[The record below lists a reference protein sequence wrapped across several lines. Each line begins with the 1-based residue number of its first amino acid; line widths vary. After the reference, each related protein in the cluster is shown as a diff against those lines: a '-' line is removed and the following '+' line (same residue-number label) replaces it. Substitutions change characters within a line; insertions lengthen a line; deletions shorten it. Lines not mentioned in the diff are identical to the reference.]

1 MDQLDFYVILGVER
15 SATVSQVKQAYK
27 RLARRYHPDIN
38 PGDRES
44 EAFFRLVARAY
55 ETLCD
60 PGRRD
65 DYDMNGIPVSGQ
77 PASTVEFQGFDF
89 SSAGSETSV
98 SFDELFSDVF
108 QEAAELRNPA
118 PGEPE
123 QGSDLHGEVSFS
135 FEEAVVGGERRL
147 TVTRLDVCVGCSGSG
162 RRRSSE
168 LRCSRCHGAG
178 ATRWRRGH
186 MVFSKSCTFCGG
198 KGLLMSRPCS
208 TCGESGIVTRYEDIT
223 IQVPPGVSDGSRLR
237 IESKGNAGRLG
248 GRSGD
253 LYITV
258 KVSPHRFLRRDGE
271 DLVLTLPLAIHE
283 AALGARI
290 DVPTLEGAVTLR
302 VPPGT
307 QSGECFRIK
316 SRGVP
321 SPQSGVRGDLVIEV
335 NVVMPS
341 VTDERSKQL
350 LKEFGRLHSND
361 VRKELFEE

>member
-1 MDQLDFYVILGVER
+1 MEQLDFYVILGVER

-44 EAFFRLVARAY
+44 EAFFRLVTRAY

-60 PGRRD
+60 PGRRQ
-65 DYDMNGIPVSGQ
+65 DYDVNGIPISSQ
-77 PASTVEFQGFDF
+77 PTSTVEFQGFDF
-89 SSAGSETSV
+89 SSSGSETSV

-118 PGEPE
+118 PGEPG
-123 QGSDLHGEVSFS
+123 QGSDLHGEVSFL
-135 FEEAVVGGERRL
+135 FEEALAGGERRL

-162 RRRSSE
+162 RRRSTE
-168 LRCSRCHGAG
+168 LRCSRCQGAG

-186 MVFSKSCTFCGG
+186 MVFSKPCAFCGG
-198 KGLLMSRPCS
+198 TGLLRSRPCS
-208 TCGESGIVTRYEDIT
+208 TCGESGIVTRQEDIT

-248 GRSGD
+248 GLPGD
-253 LYITV
+253 LYISV
-258 KVSPHRFLRRDGE
+258 KVSPHRFLRRDGK
-271 DLVLTLPLAIHE
+271 DLLLALPVAIHE
-283 AALGARI
+283 AALGVEI
-290 DVPTLEGAVTLR
+290 DVPMLESNVKLHI
-302 VPPGT
+302 PPGT
-307 QSGECFRIK
+307 QSGQRFRIR

-321 SPQSGVRGDLVIEV
+321 SLQSGARGDLVIEV
-335 NVVMPS
+335 NVVTPPA
-341 VTDERSKQL
+341 TDDRSKEL
-350 LKEFGRLHSND
+350 LKEFGRIHSND